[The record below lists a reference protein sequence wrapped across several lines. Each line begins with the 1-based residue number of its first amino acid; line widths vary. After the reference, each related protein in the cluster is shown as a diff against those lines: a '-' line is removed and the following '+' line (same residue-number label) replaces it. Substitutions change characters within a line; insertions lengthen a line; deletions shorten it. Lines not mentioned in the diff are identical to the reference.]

1 MGDQFVSHSPIPSV
15 EIDDSTQ
22 PGFTLSDVSSL
33 KSASSGSEH
42 SLDKISSFPSNL
54 NEIEKKLKHVGFLID
69 EMNETEATY
78 VRALTDVIDGY
89 IKRLRRDMSS
99 GFDDATISEVFVN
112 IEDICSFHDN
122 LHRQLLECDSDHRL
136 VAKLFIENIDVLAK
150 MYIDFCSAFP
160 KSLEKL
166 EELHGVDPY
175 RSALA
180 QCQSELGHMFPVEEY
195 LHRAVQRF
203 LKYPLLFKD
212 MAKKLISIDGHDI
225 VKQALDKLLVT
236 AVKINSVK
244 RVQELQAHEL
254 VGWKG
259 GDLRSMGD
267 LLLEDSFKVSGAK
280 DPRILFLF
288 KDCLLFTKKKE
299 ADGIFSY
306 KNSLPMNNITLK
318 EQVDN
323 DFLKWSVLGKGSE
336 SYTMLSKD
344 PEQKDRW
351 TRELKR
357 CIVYSTP
364 GLTDMQK
371 EALLMK
377 LPSLKNDVEH
387 FDRIWKRATKKSK
400 KAKRS
405 ESVRILHNTDCDSD
419 NFSINSEISAAF
431 DLDSPSVPNKN
442 HFLPSTIES
451 KEHSTENGFDRRSA
465 LKKRQSVEEDP
476 IPEVDAPEPIPESI
490 PEPISES
497 PTHSLS
503 DSPLESEEVAEDKIS
518 EDEEDLVL
526 SFKTELSKH
535 TEAEHIVDSDIE
547 NIYSD
552 EEANE
557 PVEFNSGA
565 DPALGFFANLL
576 LNSQFYPGTILG
588 LIYIIACLIQFL
600 PCYVTVPCA
609 ILITV
614 LGYRFFPAQN
624 VDSQKKLD

>member
-1 MGDQFVSHSPIPSV
+1 MADHFVSHSPIPSV
-15 EIDDSTQ
+15 ELDDSTQ

-33 KSASSGSEH
+33 KSASSGSDH
-42 SLDKISSFPSNL
+42 SLDKINPFPSNL
-54 NEIEKKLKHVGFLID
+54 NEVEKKLKHVGFLID
-69 EMNETEATY
+69 EMTETESTY
-78 VRALTDVIDGY
+78 VRALTEVIEGY
-89 IKRLRRDMSS
+89 IKRLRRDTSS
-99 GFDDATISEVFVN
+99 GFDAATISEVFVN
-112 IEDICSFHDN
+112 IEDICSFHN
-122 LHRQLLECDSDHRL
+122 KLHQQLLDCESDHKL
-136 VAKLFIENIDVLAK
+136 VAKLFIDNIDRLAG
-150 MYIDFCSAFP
+150 MYIDFCSSFP

-175 RSALA
+175 KSALA

-212 MAKKLISIDGHDI
+212 MAKKLVTVDGHDI
-225 VKQALDKLLVT
+225 VKEALDKLLVT

-259 GDLRSMGD
+259 GDLRLMGD
-267 LLLEDSFKVSGAK
+267 LLLEDSFKVAGAK

-299 ADGIFSY
+299 ADGIFSF

-387 FDRIWKRATKKSK
+387 FDRIWKRANKKSK
-400 KAKRS
+400 KSAKRS

-419 NFSINSEISAAF
+419 TFSINSEISAAF
-431 DLDSPSVPNKN
+431 DLDSPSVQNKN
-442 HFLPSTIES
+442 QFLPSTIES
-451 KEHSTENGFDRRSA
+451 KEIPTDNGFDRRAA
-465 LKKRQSVEEDP
+465 LKKRPSEEEPIQEVDAPPEVIDP
-476 IPEVDAPEPIPESI
+476 IPELHTD
-490 PEPISES
+490 
-497 PTHSLS
+497 SLS
-503 DSPLESEEVAEDKIS
+503 DSPLESEVADEKVSD
-518 EDEEDLVL
+518 EEEDLVL
-526 SFKTELSKH
+526 TFKTDLSKQ
-535 TEAEHIVDSDIE
+535 TEVDQGVDSDIE
-547 NIYSD
+547 NIHSD
-552 EEANE
+552 EDVNE
-557 PVEFNSGA
+557 PVEFNTGA
-565 DPALGFFANLL
+565 DPALGFFTNLL
-576 LNSQFYPGTILG
+576 LNSKFYPATILG
-588 LIYIIACLIQFL
+588 LIYIFACLIHFL
-600 PCYVTVPCA
+600 PFYVTSPCI
-609 ILITV
+609 ILFTV
-614 LGYRFFPAQN
+614 LGYRSFPAPS
-624 VDSQKKLD
+624 VESQKKTD